1 MLFRSGID
9 VVDCTGEDEA
19 MDFAKMSDVLLG
31 YREWTEF
38 KGSLR
43 APSRK
48 ANECWMNLTFYL
60 KGVLE
65 YDVASIASITSSN
78 DTIEE
83 HDGSYFLR
91 LSTDVTAQADGHKS
105 VNPLYMTY
113 FGSDVQT
120 WNIDEIVTS
129 ESRQHYNV
137 GVL

>member
-1 MLFRSGID
+1 
-9 VVDCTGEDEA
+9 
-19 MDFAKMSDVLLG
+19 MDFTKMSDALLG
-31 YREWTEF
+31 FRTWTEF

-60 KGVLE
+60 KNILE
-65 YDVASIASITSSN
+65 YDVESISSITSAN
-78 DTIEE
+78 NTIEE

-91 LSTDVTAQADGHKS
+91 LSTDVTAQADGYKS

-113 FGSDVQT
+113 FGSVEQT
-120 WNIDEIVTS
+120 WNIDEMITS

-137 GVL
+137 GEL